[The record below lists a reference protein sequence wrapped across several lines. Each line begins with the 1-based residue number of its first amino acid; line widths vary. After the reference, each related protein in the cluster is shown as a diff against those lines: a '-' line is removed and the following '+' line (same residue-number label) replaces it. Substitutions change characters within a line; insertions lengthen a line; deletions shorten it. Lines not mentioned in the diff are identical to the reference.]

1 MNYKTYLVS
10 VDIYHQDFKKD
21 YAVFD
26 IVCPIG
32 ENNPQD
38 VIDSCIKSCKEK
50 YDIKQYEITN
60 CDMNSNLIF
69 LRCLTF

>member
-10 VDIYHQDFKKD
+10 VDIYQQDFKKD

-32 ENNPQD
+32 ENNP
-38 VIDSCIKSCKEK
+38 
-50 YDIKQYEITN
+50 
-60 CDMNSNLIF
+60 
-69 LRCLTF
+69 